1 MAETEIL
8 YALANVVREYELE
21 MDGDIMERIARP
33 FIMPSFRKNPEPYI
47 CLKKR
52 Q

>member
-21 MDGDIMERIARP
+21 MDGDIMERLARP
-33 FIMPSFRKNPEPYI
+33 FIIPSFKKHPEPNI
-47 CLKKR
+47 IFKKR
-52 Q
+52 K